1 VAQPFGFRTIEMKNG
16 QLLVNGVAITIKG
29 VNRQEHNAV
38 HGRTL
43 SIGEMVKDVKM
54 MKQFNIN
61 AVRTSHYPNYS
72 ECLITRLP
80 PQAIGLPGV
89 RLTGAKCKPVRVWR
103 ANRCCV

>member
-1 VAQPFGFRTIEMKNG
+1 MKNG

-61 AVRTSHYPNYS
+61 AVRTSHYQTIRIGIS
-72 ECLITRLP
+72 S
-80 PQAIGLPGV
+80 AISMV
-89 RLTGAKCKPVRVWR
+89 STWWARQTSNVMVFWIQNISSWQTEKTGILLSTIACT
-103 ANRCCV
+103 A